1 MKITKLGHCCLLVE
15 THGKRILTDPGAYS
29 EAQNQV
35 KGADIILIT
44 HEHQDHFHTD
54 SLKQVLVNNPKA
66 KIFTNR
72 GVGIL
77 LSQAGTAFELLEH
90 GQIQTVDE
98 LTIEGFGE
106 QHAPIYPAVP
116 EVINTGYLID
126 KRLFYP
132 GDAFYEP
139 NKPVEVLAL
148 PVAGPWMKL
157 GEAIDYA
164 KKLKPKIVFPVHD
177 GMLKIFGPAHRLP
190 QSELKKV
197 GINFSP
203 MEPGQVL
210 EV

>member
-1 MKITKLGHCCLLVE
+1 MKITKFGHCCLLVE
-15 THGKRILTDPGAYS
+15 TRGKRILTDPGAYS
-29 EAQNQV
+29 EAQNQA
-35 KGADIILIT
+35 KGVDIILIT
-44 HEHQDHFHTD
+44 HEHQDHLHTD
-54 SLKQVLVNNPKA
+54 SLRQVLANNPQA

-72 GVGIL
+72 GVGVL

-90 GQIQTVDE
+90 GQAQTVDE

-106 QHAPIYPAVP
+106 KHAPIYPSVP
-116 EVINTGYLID
+116 EVVNTGYLID
-126 KRLFYP
+126 ERLFYP

-164 KKLKPKIVFPVHD
+164 KKLKPKIVFPIHD
-177 GMLKIFGPAHRLP
+177 GMLKFFGPAHRLP
-190 QSELKKV
+190 QGELKQL

-203 MEPGQVL
+203 MEAGQAL